1 MKKLSQESIIK
12 IPRGTAT
19 HLPEVASLRRYTQE
33 ALLSTFFDWGYKEV
47 VTPVFEYLDV
57 LSAGLTSGLLEKSY
71 KFIDRETGKIM
82 LLRPDITPQVARMLA
97 GILSNE
103 PKPLRLCYYGNIFRY
118 EDAHAGREQEIFQV
132 GCELAGSA
140 STEADAE
147 IIALA
152 SESLLRLRIEDF
164 KIVVGNV
171 NYLNGIIASLKNT
184 PGVSLTQE
192 SEHSLKEA
200 ITKKD
205 AGELEN
211 ILNKIGVPLNG
222 NGKGQ
227 SKKNLIQLPDLFG
240 GEEIFN
246 KAAEISSNQ
255 LSYDAINNLKEI
267 FSTLCYYGLQD
278 KIIFD
283 LCDIREIDYYTGL
296 FFEIFSPGIPYPIGR
311 GGRYDNLIGK
321 FGYEC
326 PSTGFAIDIESSI
339 RLIELHS
346 QGKHKSDKINY
357 LISGEEKAEAI
368 KMAREFR
375 TKGYSAILDTGL
387 TDLPSSISYATKNSI
402 EKIIFIKGKNK
413 KQYFVVD
420 VITGKK
426 IKTDRNKLIS

>member
-1 MKKLSQESIIK
+1 MKKIMQESIIK

-57 LSAGLTSGLLEKSY
+57 LSAGLTSGLNEKSY

-82 LLRPDITPQVARMLA
+82 LLRPDITPQVARMAA

-118 EDAHAGREQEIFQV
+118 EEAHAGREQEIFQV

-140 STEADAE
+140 SPEADAE
-147 IIALA
+147 MIALA
-152 SESLLRLRIEDF
+152 SESLMRLRIEDF

-171 NYLNGIIASLKNT
+171 NYLYGIISSLNNS
-184 PGVSLTQE
+184 PGISISQE
-192 SEHSLKEA
+192 NEHSLKDA

-211 ILNKIGVPLNG
+211 ILNKIGLSIET
-222 NGKGQ
+222 KR
-227 SKKNLIQLPDLFG
+227 NLIQLPDLFG
-240 GEEIFN
+240 GDEIFN
-246 KAAEISSNQ
+246 KAADISANQ
-255 LSYDAINNLKEI
+255 VSYDAINNLKEI
-267 FSTLCYYGLQD
+267 YSTLCYYGLKD

-321 FGYEC
+321 FGCES
-326 PSTGFAIDIESSI
+326 PSTGFAIDIESII
-339 RLIELHS
+339 RLIELNS
-346 QGKHKSDKINY
+346 REKYINNNVKY
-357 LISGEEKAEAI
+357 LITGEGKETAEAI
-368 KMAREFR
+368 NMVRGLR
-375 TKGYSAILDTGL
+375 IKGYSAILDTGL
-387 TDLPSSISYATKNSI
+387 ADIDSSISYAAKNNI
-402 EKIIFIKGKNK
+402 EKIIYIEGKNK
-413 KQYFVVD
+413 KQFFIID
-420 VITGKK
+420 VKTGKK
-426 IKTDRNKLIS
+426 TKTERNKLYPR